1 MSNDAEKRRGGT
13 RLNSEGSDRQ
23 LVDYQVVIEHDPGTR
38 AYTATVAGLPVF
50 VDADSEEEAIRMAR
64 EAIAMYLEDAPGP
77 KEPVRVKVVT
87 VAL

>member
-1 MSNDAEKRRGGT
+1 MSDDAEEKRRGT
-13 RLNSEGSDRQ
+13 RLNSEGSDSQ
-23 LVDYQVVIEHDPGTR
+23 LVDYQVVIEHDPETR
-38 AYTATVAGLPVF
+38 AYTATVPGLPVV

-64 EAIAMYLEDAPGP
+64 EAIAMYLEDAPSP